1 MIKIAI
7 NAGHTMYGKGKGA
20 VGYINESEETRK
32 VVSALIPLLEAKGH
46 KVVDAT
52 VDTATTQNAYLRKAV
67 EIANK
72 SKADLFVSIHFNA
85 GGGNGCEAYTWKG
98 EKVKQAVSICNELN
112 KRGFRNRG
120 VKNGSSF
127 YVVRNTTMTAILVE
141 ICFVDSKRDCDLYK
155 KVGVAKIAQ
164 AIADGIAE

>member
-7 NAGHTMYGKGKGA
+7 NAGHTINGKGKGA

-32 VVSALIPLLEAKGH
+32 VVSVLIPLLEAKGFN
-46 KVVDAT
+46 VVNAT
-52 VDTATTQNAYLRKAV
+52 VDTATTQSAYLRKAV

-98 EKVKQAVSICNELN
+98 EKVKQAVKICDNLSKE
-112 KRGFRNRG
+112 GFRNRG

-141 ICFVDSKRDCDLYK
+141 ICFVDNKRDCDMYK

-164 AIADGIAE
+164 AIADAIS